1 MTQGG
6 LESHGTDRQS
16 GIGWLGWA
24 AFAVTGVLAAIA
36 ADLLHRTVASRS
48 PIEVWRVIEVWLP
61 TIVPAHAGYTVAPWP
76 ALIWVTLL
84 FTLGFALAAVS
95 IPVLRGTRGMERRWV
110 RVILL
115 WCGAVVV
122 AIGVVGIAQLGEWLL
137 WTERA
142 GGLGGSFLR
151 TFTLPAL
158 TEAARWGLI
167 WGWGPA
173 LVAVLSGPRHPQGRH
188 RGTLILV
195 LVVAAAVA
203 GACLAAATRGAALSA
218 ATEVAQPEPS
228 EQPAPV
234 ATDPPSDVAATPA
247 PDFPGRCSAEDI
259 VVTIAGS
266 DAASGTRYLAFEA
279 RNVSAEACDLNGL
292 PDLAFASP
300 EGNAI
305 RPVIASRDSS
315 STGEPIGVD
324 SVTLDPGGAAR
335 ADLVWRAPTGRPSEL
350 TVLVAPWAGAQ
361 RTPATET
368 LDIIDGAEMTLT
380 PWYLPR

>member
-6 LESHGTDRQS
+6 LESHGAEKTS
-16 GIGWLGWA
+16 GAGWIGWTMFA
-24 AFAVTGVLAAIA
+24 ATGVLAAIA
-36 ADLLHRTVASRS
+36 ADLLHRTLASRS

-76 ALIWVTLL
+76 ALICLTLL
-84 FTLGFALAAVS
+84 VTLGFALAAVS
-95 IPVLRGTRGMERRWV
+95 ISVLRGSRGMGRRWV

-115 WCGAVVV
+115 WVGVVVV
-122 AIGVVGIAQLGEWLL
+122 AVGVVGIAQFGEWLL

-158 TEAARWGLI
+158 MEAARWGLI
-167 WGWGPA
+167 WGWIPA
-173 LVAVLSGPRHPQGRH
+173 LVAVLNGPQRPGRRR
-188 RGTLILV
+188 RGILILA
-195 LVVAAAVA
+195 LMVAAAVA

-218 ATEVAQPEPS
+218 TTEVAQPEPS

-247 PDFPGRCSAEDI
+247 PDFPGRCSAEDV

-279 RNVSAEACDLNGL
+279 RNVSAEACDLSGL

-305 RPVIASRDSS
+305 RPMIAPRDST
-315 STGEPIGVD
+315 STGGPIGAGA
-324 SVTLDPGGAAR
+324 VTLDPGGAAR

-350 TVLVAPWAGAQ
+350 TVLMAPWAGAQ

-368 LDIIDGAEMTLT
+368 LDIVDGAEMTLT
-380 PWYLPR
+380 PWYIAP